1 MSRLIPALLCW
12 FAVFSLSSCCV
23 SLAGAQ
29 EAIAKRE
36 TASPTQ
42 EDEANA
48 IAFVEKHQPELA
60 SLLQVLKSMKPA
72 EYQSALR
79 EIIRAKK
86 RMDAVEKRDTKLFEL
101 DLDSWKLQSKIDL
114 LLARSVAKENGID
127 QATLKSLVQRLVS
140 NQKERLKRE
149 KDNLIERQKQIEDQ
163 LAKLNENEE
172 DRVSQQLAN
181 MLRKVDSKKLK
192 QKNGQ

>member
-1 MSRLIPALLCW
+1 
-12 FAVFSLSSCCV
+12 
-23 SLAGAQ
+23 
-29 EAIAKRE
+29 
-36 TASPTQ
+36 
-42 EDEANA
+42 
-48 IAFVEKHQPELA
+48 
-60 SLLQVLKSMKPA
+60 
-72 EYQSALR
+72 
-79 EIIRAKK
+79 
-86 RMDAVEKRDTKLFEL
+86 
-101 DLDSWKLQSKIDL
+101 
-114 LLARSVAKENGID
+114 
-127 QATLKSLVQRLVS
+127 LVS